1 MAFAIYYFK
10 DKTVEVG
17 KISWMSTDDQQQCP
31 KVITKCPDLEEE
43 DDGWMETKCVM
54 KGRKKS
60 DGPAFFPAK
69 VLMVGDNYSDLCKK
83 RQEFIKGKDI
93 WEEATKRKSKPK
105 SKGKDVEEDHEVPSK
120 KKRKKSTC
128 AEKQSANQMIEELK
142 KQLANKISSESTN
155 SNEESSDEEQLPR
168 NWSGVQKKVKELK
181 REIKSLKA
189 DHGKEIL
196 HAMRELP
203 AVVTTLKEIIE
214 KLTVQISTPTST
226 WSTPTPTWSTPTP
239 DRQVCAPASPQ
250 VLSDPDDMV
259 PLTPGS
265 DVKVP
270 RLKLKSLRTASSTL
284 YIGDLAVLIYGK
296 DTLSNSSVTGR
307 KSRTHKNVKSKPQL
321 DKIKLDAIFVVVNH
335 RGFARD
341 VTASML
347 PIVLP
352 LSYHSVLFSLTGP
365 MPRRNFLTPP
375 CKM

>member
-31 KVITKCPDLEEE
+31 KVITQCPDLEEE
-43 DDGWMETKCVM
+43 NGWMAIKCVM
-54 KGRKKS
+54 KGRKRRS

-83 RQEFIKGKDI
+83 RQEFINGEDI
-93 WEEATKRKSKPK
+93 WEEATKRTSKPN

-120 KKRKKSTC
+120 KGRKKSTC

-168 NWSGVQKKVKELK
+168 NWSGVQKKVTELK

-214 KLTVQISTPTST
+214 KLTVQISTPAS
-226 WSTPTPTWSTPTP
+226 TWSTPTP

-296 DTLSNSSVTGR
+296 NTLANSSLTGR
-307 KSRTHKNVKSKPQL
+307 KFRAHKDVKSKPQL
-321 DKIKLDAIFVVVNH
+321 DQIKLDAIFAH
-335 RGFARD
+335 AQTKFPDTTMQD
-341 VTASML
+341 VRQ
-347 PIVLP
+347 IIGKKCNNI
-352 LSYHSVLFSLTGP
+352 SYANQINEKKS
-365 MPRRNFLTPP
+365 
-375 CKM
+375 